1 MKRRSFPDSDV
12 SRFFHSSSGASR
24 FTNDASLIGDVS
36 QTTSAAFLSIR
47 EEGIQEDSMDT
58 ASLLN
63 GLRFVDSFF
72 PSGGYAFSSGLEA
85 AVQGGAVQNGEELS
99 RYVVETLT
107 TGMGER
113 EAVVVGLAHEAYL
126 SGSLGIAF
134 KADHDLEAMQLGRES
149 RTASRQM
156 GRQVIR
162 LAADQL
168 ASHPVI
174 ETYLAAVEA
183 DRTPGHLAVA
193 IGLTLATAGWSKE
206 DTIAAFLYQTATGFV
221 AAAMKL
227 MPLGQRE
234 GQRLLESWLEVIERV
249 SHKAAHENVLQ
260 SWSPI
265 QDIYAMRHSRL
276 ESRLFR
282 S

>member
-1 MKRRSFPDSDV
+1 M
-12 SRFFHSSSGASR
+12 
-24 FTNDASLIGDVS
+24 N
-36 QTTSAAFLSIR
+36 TS
-47 EEGIQEDSMDT
+47 
-58 ASLLN
+58 SLLK

-85 AVQGGAVQNGEELS
+85 AVQGGAVRNAEDLS
-99 RYVVETLT
+99 RYVVELFTI
-107 TGMGER
+107 GIGER
-113 EAVVVGLAHEAYL
+113 DAVAVGLAHDAYVF
-126 SGSLGIAF
+126 GSLEIAF
-134 KADHDLEAMQLGRES
+134 KADRELDAMKLGRES

-162 LAADQL
+162 LAANQQARHSL
-168 ASHPVI
+168 I
-174 ETYLAAVEA
+174 EDYLAAVEA
-183 DRTPGHLAVA
+183 ERTPGHLAVSF
-193 IGLTLATAGWSKE
+193 GLTLAAAGWSKE

-227 MPLGQRE
+227 MPVGQRE

-249 SHKAAHENVLQ
+249 SQKAAHQRVLQ

>member
-1 MKRRSFPDSDV
+1 MN
-12 SRFFHSSSGASR
+12 
-24 FTNDASLIGDVS
+24 TL
-36 QTTSAAFLSIR
+36 
-47 EEGIQEDSMDT
+47 
-58 ASLLN
+58 SLLN

-85 AVQGGAVQNGEELS
+85 AVQGEAVRNAEELS
-99 RYVVETLT
+99 RYVVESLT

-113 EAVVVGLAHEAYL
+113 EAVTVGIAHEAYVFGVL
-126 SGSLGIAF
+126 DMAF
-134 KADHDLEAMQLGRES
+134 KTDKELEAMKLGRES

-156 GRQVIR
+156 GRQVMR
-162 LAADQL
+162 LAANQL
-168 ASHPVI
+168 ARHPLI
-174 ETYLAAVEA
+174 EEYLAAVEA
-183 DRTPGHLAVA
+183 EQTPGHLAVSL
-193 IGLTLATAGWSKE
+193 GLTLAAAGWSKE
-206 DTIAAFLYQTATGFV
+206 DNVAAFLYQTATGFV

-227 MPLGQRE
+227 LPIGQRE
-234 GQRLLESWLEVIERV
+234 GQKLLESWLEVIERV
-249 SHKAAHENVLQ
+249 SRNASHQQVLQ

>member
-1 MKRRSFPDSDV
+1 
-12 SRFFHSSSGASR
+12 
-24 FTNDASLIGDVS
+24 
-36 QTTSAAFLSIR
+36 
-47 EEGIQEDSMDT
+47 MDT
-58 ASLLN
+58 RSLLN

-85 AVQGGAVQNGEELS
+85 AVQGGAVRNAEELS
-99 RYVVETLT
+99 RFVVESLT
-107 TGMGER
+107 TGIGEC
-113 EAVVVGLAHEAYL
+113 EAVAVGLAHDAGV
-126 SGSLGIAF
+126 SGIMDTAF
-134 KADHDLEAMQLGRES
+134 KADRELEAMKLGRES

-162 LAADQL
+162 LAANQQAGQPL
-168 ASHPVI
+168 I
-174 ETYLAAVEA
+174 EDYLAAVEA
-183 DRTPGHLAVA
+183 EQTPGHLAVSF
-193 IGLTLATAGWSKE
+193 GLTLAAAGWSKE
-206 DTIAAFLYQTATGFV
+206 DSIAAFLYQTATGFV

-227 MPLGQRE
+227 LPVGQRE
-234 GQRLLESWLEVIERV
+234 GQRLLESWLAVIERV
-249 SHKAAHENVLQ
+249 SHKAAHQQVLQ

>member
-1 MKRRSFPDSDV
+1 MN
-12 SRFFHSSSGASR
+12 
-24 FTNDASLIGDVS
+24 TL
-36 QTTSAAFLSIR
+36 
-47 EEGIQEDSMDT
+47 
-58 ASLLN
+58 SLLN

-85 AVQGGAVQNGEELS
+85 AVQGGAVRNAEELS
-99 RYVVETLT
+99 RYVVESLT

-113 EAVVVGLAHEAYL
+113 EAVAVGLAHDACI
-126 SGSLGIAF
+126 SGSLDIAL
-134 KADHDLEAMQLGRES
+134 KADRELEAMKLGRES

-162 LAADQL
+162 LAENQQARPSL
-168 ASHPVI
+168 I
-174 ETYLAAVEA
+174 EDYLVAVEA
-183 DRTPGHLAVA
+183 EQAPGHLAVSF
-193 IGLTLATAGWSKE
+193 GLTRAAAGWSKE
-206 DTIAAFLYQTATGFV
+206 DSIAAFLYQVATGFV

-227 MPLGQRE
+227 MPIGQRE

-249 SHKAAHENVLQ
+249 SHNATHQRVLQ
-260 SWSPI
+260 SWSPV

>member
-1 MKRRSFPDSDV
+1 MN
-12 SRFFHSSSGASR
+12 SR
-24 FTNDASLIGDVS
+24 
-36 QTTSAAFLSIR
+36 
-47 EEGIQEDSMDT
+47 
-58 ASLLN
+58 SLLN

-85 AVQGGAVQNGEELS
+85 AVQGGAVRNGEELS
-99 RYVVETLT
+99 RYVVESLT

-113 EAVVVGLAHEAYL
+113 EAVVVGLAHEASV
-126 SGSLGIAF
+126 SGSLETAF
-134 KADHDLEAMQLGRES
+134 EADRELEAMKLGHES

-168 ASHPVI
+168 ARQPLI
-174 ETYLAAVEA
+174 EDYCAAVEA
-183 DRTPGHLAVA
+183 EQTPGHLAVTV
-193 IGLTLATAGWSKE
+193 GLTLAAAGWSKE

-227 MPLGQRE
+227 LPLGQRE
-234 GQRLLESWLEVIERV
+234 GQRLLESWIEAIERI
-249 SHKAAHENVLQ
+249 SHNAARQRVLQ

-265 QDIYAMRHSRL
+265 QDIYAMSHSRL

>member
-1 MKRRSFPDSDV
+1 MNTR
-12 SRFFHSSSGASR
+12 
-24 FTNDASLIGDVS
+24 
-36 QTTSAAFLSIR
+36 
-47 EEGIQEDSMDT
+47 
-58 ASLLN
+58 SLLK

-85 AVQGGAVQNGEELS
+85 AVQGGAVRNAEDLS

-107 TGMGER
+107 TGIGER
-113 EAVVVGLAHEAYL
+113 EAVAVGLAHDAFI
-126 SGSLGIAF
+126 SGVMEIAF
-134 KADHDLEAMQLGRES
+134 KADRELDAMKLGRES

-162 LAADQL
+162 LAANQHARYPL
-168 ASHPVI
+168 I
-174 ETYLAAVEA
+174 EDYLAAVEA
-183 DRTPGHLAVA
+183 DQTPGHLAVS
-193 IGLTLATAGWSKE
+193 IGLTLAAAGWSKE
-206 DTIAAFLYQTATGFV
+206 DTIAAFLYQATTGFV

-227 MPLGQRE
+227 MPIGQRE
-234 GQRLLESWLEVIERV
+234 GQRLLEGWLEVIERV
-249 SHKAAHENVLQ
+249 SHKAAHEGVLQ
-260 SWSPI
+260 SWSPV

>member
-1 MKRRSFPDSDV
+1 MN
-12 SRFFHSSSGASR
+12 
-24 FTNDASLIGDVS
+24 TI
-36 QTTSAAFLSIR
+36 
-47 EEGIQEDSMDT
+47 
-58 ASLLN
+58 SLLS

-85 AVQGGAVQNGEELS
+85 AVQGGAVRNAEELS
-99 RYVVETLT
+99 RYVVGLLT
-107 TGMGER
+107 TGIGEL
-113 EAVVVGLAHEAYL
+113 EAVAVGLAHDACV
-126 SGSLGIAF
+126 SGSLKIVF
-134 KADHDLEAMQLGRES
+134 KVDLELDAMKLGRES

-162 LAADQL
+162 LAANQQARHPL
-168 ASHPVI
+168 A
-174 ETYLAAVEA
+174 EDYLAAVEA
-183 DRTPGHLAVA
+183 EQTPGHLPLSF
-193 IGLTLATAGWSKE
+193 GLTLAAAGWSKE
-206 DTIAAFLYQTATGFV
+206 DTIAAFLYQAATGFV

-227 MPLGQRE
+227 MPIGQRE

-249 SHKAAHENVLQ
+249 SHKAAHQRVLQ
-260 SWSPI
+260 SWSPV